1 MTYMLVKF
9 ENMKY
14 AQDFMEKVELRKIL
28 RKTIVPDEEAEELL
42 TRLTSDKR
50 SKEGE

>member
-14 AQDFMEKVELRKIL
+14 AQDFMERVDLRKIL

-42 TRLTSDKR
+42 SRITSEKR
-50 SKEGE
+50 KEGE